1 MDEYNTFYARMRVE
15 SPEGF
20 ARDASRAI
28 ARKYSDIIYGKL
40 QGRLEAQIK
49 EYIGRAGVKTGEDA
63 EATAQL
69 KEYAIGE
76 LVQECNLVVLRGI

>member
-1 MDEYNTFYARMRVE
+1 MDEYNTFSARMRVE
-15 SPEGF
+15 SPEMF

-40 QGRLEAQIK
+40 QGRLEAQIR
-49 EYIGRAGVKTGEDA
+49 EYSGRAGVRAGEDA

-69 KEYAIGE
+69 TEFTIDE
-76 LVQECNLVVLRGI
+76 LTRECNLVVLRGL

>member
-28 ARKYSDIIYGKL
+28 ARKYSEIIYGKL
-40 QGRLEAQIK
+40 QGRLESQIR
-49 EYIGRAGVKTGEDA
+49 EYAGRAGVRAGEDA

-69 KEYAIGE
+69 TEYAMDE
-76 LVQECNLVVLRGI
+76 LTRECNLVVLRGL